1 MPRFFIDISCRAGQE
16 TAVDGEN
23 GRHIVRSLRM
33 RPGEALTL
41 CDGRGTDYPCEIV
54 RLEGETVYC
63 KVLAVVACQTEP
75 SLSVTLMQSLPKADK
90 MELVIQKAVELGVA
104 EVVPM
109 LSARCVSRPDAAALK
124 KKTERWQ
131 KIALEAAKQSG
142 RGVIP
147 RVKPAVDYRTAVK
160 NAAGTGEILFFYEGG
175 GENLLRLVKP
185 GWKKVSIVIGPE
197 GGFEDG
203 EVEFAKAAGAKIATL
218 GPRILR
224 TETAPLA
231 ALAAVMLAS
240 GNM

>member
-1 MPRFFIDISCRAGQE
+1 
-16 TAVDGEN
+16 
-23 GRHIVRSLRM
+23 M
-33 RPGEALTL
+33 RPGETLTL
-41 CDGRGTDYPCEIV
+41 CDGHGTDYLCEIK

-63 KVLAVVACQTEP
+63 VVLAEEPCKTEP
-75 SLSVTLMQSLPKADK
+75 SLSVTLIQSLPKADK

-104 EVVPM
+104 EVIPM
-109 LSARCVSRPDAAALK
+109 LSARCVSRPDPAALK

-142 RGVIP
+142 RGIIP
-147 RVKPAVDYRTAVK
+147 QVKLALDYRSAIE
-160 NAAGTGEILFFYEGG
+160 NAARLGEILFFYEGG

-185 GWKKVSIVIGPE
+185 AWKKVSIVIGPE